1 MIYSAVTH
9 VRVEPGLFFGRCSG
23 ESLPLRVDFIH
34 RMEFGEGIAKG
45 KINKM
50 KRQLTDWEKIFSNF
64 VINNGLVS
72 KIHKQHHQNN
82 PIKTWVDD
90 LNRHFSKDIQMA
102 KKHMKNVQHC

>member
-1 MIYSAVTH
+1 MEIGTQINKWD
-9 VRVEPGLFFGRCSG
+9 LFKLKSFC
-23 ESLPLRVDFIH
+23 
-34 RMEFGEGIAKG
+34 IAKG